1 MIFGSCESE
10 YLLRLK
16 PFWRITLL
24 MTILIYFFLQSDLK
38 LKKYL
43 HIIES
48 SPVFPV
54 LYDSKRY
61 LMVLRSKL

>member
-1 MIFGSCESE
+1 MEFTAEE
-10 YLLRLK
+10 
-16 PFWRITLL
+16 L
-24 MTILIYFFLQSDLK
+24 MDFYKSDLK

-54 LYDSKRY
+54 LYDSKRW
-61 LMVLRSKL
+61 RIPE